1 MVCVWF
7 ETSQSAFRLE
17 AVLKKQQ
24 IIKTRIQKYKTQKGL
39 FTFRKFHAKIW
50 NHNWINYRPIMF
62 QKRLQNRGFRDVCLG
77 AYSDSLLVLFQ
88 TNAGNAEPAR
98 FLNFISDDDVSK
110 KW

>member
-39 FTFRKFHAKIW
+39 FTFRKFHANIW

-62 QKRLQNRGFRDVCLG
+62 QKRLQIRWFRDVCLG
-77 AYSDSLLVLFQ
+77 AYRGIILFYYY
-88 TNAGNAEPAR
+88 
-98 FLNFISDDDVSK
+98 
-110 KW
+110 